1 MSLNLK
7 KKKCLFFSFLD
18 FFPLLFLFS
27 FYDIIFFQG
36 LCGSSWY
43 LFLLIIFS
51 WPPSS
56 SRTGAIQGT
65 VHSIL
70 FRCIFFLQFSVD
82 ITQFQGFS
90 YAVCVAGLWFS
101 TATSNL
107 SSDLQSN
114 IFNAFNLSTWLYHR
128 LHQCPN
134 VNWSSSFHTRY
145 SCVFNIRK
153 CHPCHHSA
161 VLR

>member
-7 KKKCLFFSFLD
+7 KKNACSLVSLTSFPFYSSFPSMISYSSRVCVAPHDTCSFSLSFPGLPALPALEPFRALSTALFF
-18 FFPLLFLFS
+18 
-27 FYDIIFFQG
+27 
-36 LCGSSWY
+36 C
-43 LFLLIIFS
+43 
-51 WPPSS
+51 
-56 SRTGAIQGT
+56 
-65 VHSIL
+65 
-70 FRCIFFLQFSVD
+70 CIFFLQFSVD

-153 CHPCHHSA
+153 CHPRHPWSPW
-161 VLR
+161 